1 VTPWIEQFFSVC
13 LNRPLRHVDQEAGKY
28 RREAMLS
35 ITLKSAMLVAG
46 LVLTSVFLQM
56 AMSYGSLPFVV
67 GQ

>member
-1 VTPWIEQFFSVC
+1 
-13 LNRPLRHVDQEAGKY
+13 
-28 RREAMLS
+28 MLS

-46 LVLTSVFLQM
+46 LVLTSVALQM